1 MSGSETRLVLVGWGA
16 IAQRLAELLASRRP
30 PGLTLAAVAV
40 RDTARA
46 RTLPAGTALIDR
58 PEALAALRPT
68 LVVEAASRAAV
79 APWGRAALAAGA
91 DFAPASTA
99 AFADPALLPDLMT
112 RAAAAARKVII
123 APGAL
128 AGIDALAA
136 AAHLPLDTVRHEIVK
151 PPVAWAGTEAET
163 LCELGRL
170 TGPTTFW
177 EGPAD
182 QAAARFPQ
190 NANVAMIT
198 ALAGLGP
205 AATTIALTA
214 DPAATRNAHR
224 LTATGAFGT
233 LRAEVENRPL
243 ATNPKSSELTALALL
258 RLIEGRAGPLVL

>member
-1 MSGSETRLVLVGWGA
+1 GA
-16 IAQRLAELLASRRP
+16 IAQRIAALLAERRP
-30 PGLTLAAVAV
+30 PRLTLAAVAV
-40 RDTARA
+40 RDPARA
-46 RTLPAGTALIDR
+46 RALPDGAALIHD
-58 PEALAALRPT
+58 PGALAALRPT
-68 LVVEAASRAAV
+68 LVVEAAGRAAV

-99 AFADPALLPDLMT
+99 AFADPALLPDLMA
-112 RAAAAARKVII
+112 RAAACGRQIAI

-136 AAHLPLDTVRHEIVK
+136 AGCLPLHAVRHEIVK
-151 PPVAWAGTEAET
+151 PPAAWAGTAAEA
-163 LCELGRL
+163 LCDLTRL
-170 TGPTTFW
+170 TAPVTFW

-182 QAAARFPQ
+182 QTAARFPQ

-198 ALAGLGP
+198 ALAGIGP

-243 ATNPKSSELTALALL
+243 PGNPKSSELTALAFV
-258 RLIEGRAGPLVL
+258 RLISGRAGPLAL